1 MKSKISENMQLNLI
15 NCHLS
20 MVTFASFYLKIV
32 VLRPKVAVRRA
43 ATRVAPSSPPQP

>member
-20 MVTFASFYLKIV
+20 IVTLASFCLKNVFTEKCRIYENKISFFK
-32 VLRPKVAVRRA
+32 REGRKW
-43 ATRVAPSSPPQP
+43 

>member
-20 MVTFASFYLKIV
+20 IVTFASFYLKHVISEEC
-32 VLRPKVAVRRA
+32 RIYENRISFFKREGRKW
-43 ATRVAPSSPPQP
+43 

>member
-20 MVTFASFYLKIV
+20 IVTFASFYLKNVFTEDCRIYEN
-32 VLRPKVAVRRA
+32 RISFFKREGRKW
-43 ATRVAPSSPPQP
+43 